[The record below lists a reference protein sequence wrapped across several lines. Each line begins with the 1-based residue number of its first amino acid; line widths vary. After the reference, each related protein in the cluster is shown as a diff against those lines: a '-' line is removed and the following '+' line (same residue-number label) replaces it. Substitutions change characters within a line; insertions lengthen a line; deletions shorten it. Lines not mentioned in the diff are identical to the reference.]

1 MLFIK
6 LKLVLHDLIFF
17 DKSHLSKL
25 MFFGRVYIIG
35 DFWQNHFDKYIEQM
49 HLTYK
54 ICQGKFDRV
63 KGALLHGIKE
73 RKYGSNLAAK
83 SPFTA
88 SFGGILD

>member
-1 MLFIK
+1 
-6 LKLVLHDLIFF
+6 
-17 DKSHLSKL
+17 
-25 MFFGRVYIIG
+25 
-35 DFWQNHFDKYIEQM
+35 M

-88 SFGGILD
+88 IVWGNFGLTLDVPVPIMSCVLTLDVPVAVLL